1 MVSQYLEHKYY
12 FSSFLTDSILQFFDP
27 MPPKFEFVGWHI
39 FGYILS
45 WCETFINPFI
55 YVAANKFL
63 RNAFLKTFF
72 GYEADQLD
80 PNINKTQVE
89 DSKDNQ
95 TSEDYSSD
103 LL

>member
-1 MVSQYLEHKYY
+1 MQV
-12 FSSFLTDSILQFFDP
+12 FDA
-27 MPPKFEFVGWHI
+27 MPPSFEAVGWHI

-63 RNAFLKTFF
+63 RNAFLKTFL

-80 PNINKTQVE
+80 SNINQTQVE
-89 DSKDNQ
+89 DSRDNL
-95 TSEDYSSD
+95 TSENYSSD